1 MVDLTTDELAERLG
15 ISRRHAVDL
24 LKAHDIS
31 GRRLSS
37 GVWLADSDSVARY
50 EVSARGQ
57 GSGRKLAPATAW
69 ALLWMLSGLEPSWA
83 SPVVRSR
90 IRTRLHSDN
99 PDALA
104 RAVATRT
111 TAHRYQ
117 AANPAKAAEGL
128 IATGRAA
135 AGQLGVG
142 LMDDRRAAVGYAP
155 FETTAA
161 EYAKKRFMVESPT
174 GQHVVYNN
182 TLPEPYAGDT
192 MPLAVIAADLAVSTD
207 TRERSG
213 GLQALETL
221 RAKWVD
227 DDARRRHRRKNT

>member
-1 MVDLTTDELAERLG
+1 MVELSAVELAKRLDVT
-15 ISRRHAVDL
+15 RRHAIGL
-24 LKAHDIS
+24 LASNAIS
-31 GRRLSS
+31 GRQLPS
-37 GVWLADSDSVARY
+37 GAWLADSDSVARY
-50 EVSARGQ
+50 EASARRR
-57 GSGRKLAPATAW
+57 GSGRKLASDNAW
-69 ALLWMLSGLEPSWA
+69 ALLWMLSGLDPSWA

-90 IRTRLHSDN
+90 IRARLRTES

-117 AANPAKAAEGL
+117 AANPTKVAEGL

-135 AGQLGVG
+135 AGLLGVG

-155 FETTAA
+155 KMAA
-161 EYAKKRFMVESPT
+161 DYAKKRFMVENPT
-174 GQHVVYNN
+174 GQHIVYDN
-182 TLPEPYAGDT
+182 TLPVPYNGDT

-213 GLQALETL
+213 GLQALEEL
-221 RAKWVD
+221 RTSWLVD
-227 DDARRRHRRKNT
+227 DDRRRRRPNT

>member
-1 MVDLTTDELAERLG
+1 MVELTAVELAKRLDVT
-15 ISRRHAVDL
+15 RRHAIDL
-24 LKAHDIS
+24 LSSHDIAGRQLPS
-31 GRRLSS
+31 GA
-37 GVWLADSDSVARY
+37 WLADSDSVARY
-50 EVSARGQ
+50 EASARGR
-57 GSGRKLAPATAW
+57 GSGRKFAPDNAW
-69 ALLWMLSGLEPSWA
+69 ALLWILSGLEPSWA

-90 IRTRLHSDN
+90 IRVRLRTDS

-104 RAVATRT
+104 RAVASRT

-135 AGQLGVG
+135 AGQLGIG

-155 FETTAA
+155 AMAA

-174 GQHVVYNN
+174 GQHIVYDN
-182 TLPEPYAGDT
+182 TLPMPYAGDT

-213 GLQALETL
+213 GLQALEAL
-221 RAKWVD
+221 RTKWRD
-227 DDARRRHRRKNT
+227 DDDDRRRRRHNT